1 MTIDIFALKA
11 RGACLTSWVCTT
23 QVFLPQPGRPPK
35 MLQPVVSRVIRDRKK
50 FCSLAITDLSTN
62 SVPASGG
69 VKVIL
74 LCNRVFKED
83 LRVK

>member
-1 MTIDIFALKA
+1 MVVLYF
-11 RGACLTSWVCTT
+11 
-23 QVFLPQPGRPPK
+23 QVFLPQPGGRPPK

-50 FCSLAITDLSTN
+50 FCSLAITDLSTS

-69 VKVIL
+69 VKVVL